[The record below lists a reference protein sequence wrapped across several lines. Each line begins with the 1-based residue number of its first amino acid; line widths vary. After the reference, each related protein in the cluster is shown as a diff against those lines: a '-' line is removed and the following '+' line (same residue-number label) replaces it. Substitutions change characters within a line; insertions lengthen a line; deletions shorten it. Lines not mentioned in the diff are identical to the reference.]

1 MGFVA
6 GFTVDVLIVSGKSKV
21 DVSDDDFKRQEER
34 MVGGVPL
41 RRTGKLSEVAE
52 VVVFLCSEAASY
64 VTGEIITIDG
74 GKRA

>member
-1 MGFVA
+1 
-6 GFTVDVLIVSGKSKV
+6 
-21 DVSDDDFKRQEER
+21 

-41 RRTGKLSEVAE
+41 RRTGKVSEVAE